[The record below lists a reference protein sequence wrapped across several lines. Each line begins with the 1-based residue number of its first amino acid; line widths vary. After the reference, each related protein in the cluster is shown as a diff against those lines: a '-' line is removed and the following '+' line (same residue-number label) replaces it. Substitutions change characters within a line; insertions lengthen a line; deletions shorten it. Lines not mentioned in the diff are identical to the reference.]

1 MDEILK
7 TAEAEVKQIETLTQA
22 MADHIKERVFGDIPE
37 TKELGPRVKIVITNI
52 ATAESMGPFFK
63 ATTMGM
69 SVLVKTFTKELSF
82 DAKITLVFQGKAP
95 KIES

>member
-1 MDEILK
+1 MDKILE
-7 TAEAEVKQIETLTQA
+7 TAKAEVAQIETLSKA
-22 MADHIKERVFGDIPE
+22 LADHIKERVFGDIPE

-63 ATTMGM
+63 ATAMGM
-69 SVLVKTFTKELSF
+69 SELVKTFTEELSF
-82 DAKITLVFQGKAP
+82 DAKITLVFQGKVP